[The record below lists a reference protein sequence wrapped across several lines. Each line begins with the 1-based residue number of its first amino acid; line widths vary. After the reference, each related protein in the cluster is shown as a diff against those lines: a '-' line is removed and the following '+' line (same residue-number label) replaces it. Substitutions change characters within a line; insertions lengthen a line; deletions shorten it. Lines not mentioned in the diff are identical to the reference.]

1 MVHWTDRKECKL
13 KIVAVCKKDV
23 PEQHAD
29 TSITTFGQMQA
40 LVDGGRAASIVNR
53 GGKWTMLDDADRT
66 APFVDA
72 GIVVHDGASVAE
84 VRAFLAAVR

>member
-1 MVHWTDRKECKL
+1 M

-23 PEQHAD
+23 PAEHAD
-29 TSITTFGQMQA
+29 TSVTTFGELQA
-40 LVDGGRAASIVNR
+40 LVDDGRAASVVNR
-53 GGKWTMLDDADRT
+53 GGRWTLLDDADRS

-72 GIVVHDGASVAE
+72 GIVVHDGTATRAD